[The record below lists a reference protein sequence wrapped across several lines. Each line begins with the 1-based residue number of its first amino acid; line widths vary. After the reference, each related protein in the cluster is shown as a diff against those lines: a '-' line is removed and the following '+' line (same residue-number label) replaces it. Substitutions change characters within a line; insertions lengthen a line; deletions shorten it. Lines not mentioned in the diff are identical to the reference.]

1 MIWLARLTAPEAA
14 GLARDPKAV
23 VFLPLGAIEQHGPH
37 LPLLVDWR
45 SAEEP
50 ARRISVPT
58 LRRLIVEV
66 VAGPG
71 GAGYFGWSAAART
84 KTGREAM
91 ALRDRLICRTR
102 PGARKPAPFLTTS
115 ARRVRVKRIQID
127 EMGRN
132 TFVHS
137 LTRGHTGFRAGSA
150 SNAARGEQL

>member
-1 MIWLARLTAPEAA
+1 MARIYRFWST
-14 GLARDPKAV
+14 
-23 VFLPLGAIEQHGPH
+23 
-37 LPLLVDWR
+37 WR

-91 ALRDRLICRTR
+91 ALRDRLIAALVRALGNR
-102 PGARKPAPFLTTS
+102 PRS
-115 ARRVRVKRIQID
+115 
-127 EMGRN
+127 
-132 TFVHS
+132 
-137 LTRGHTGFRAGSA
+137 
-150 SNAARGEQL
+150 